1 MMSLEVSLKSY
12 GLRKNFLSSSL
23 YIGEEGNIWIFH
35 EDVFFF

>member
-12 GLRKNFLSSSL
+12 GLRKNFLSL